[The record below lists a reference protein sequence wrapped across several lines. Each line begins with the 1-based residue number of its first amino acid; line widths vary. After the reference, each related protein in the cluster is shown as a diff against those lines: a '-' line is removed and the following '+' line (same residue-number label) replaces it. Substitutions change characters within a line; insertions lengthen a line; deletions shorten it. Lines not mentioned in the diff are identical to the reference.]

1 MKKRS
6 VISGIIVLM
15 FAALLSGCAK
25 NTESSSNREEKDEG
39 FIREENSKELV
50 VASGWYISCA
60 VDDGQGVY
68 TPELQEGHGSLITAD
83 VDVYPSI
90 YEIRDIKS
98 FQTTTLE
105 DIATR
110 VNAPEIKRGE
120 DYSDKHLLQYSD
132 GDDRY
137 YIIQHFH
144 LVEVIKNGQE
154 FMYYSSNSSM

>member
-6 VISGIIVLM
+6 VISGIMVLM

-90 YEIRDIKS
+90 YEIHPV
-98 FQTTTLE
+98 L
-105 DIATR
+105 
-110 VNAPEIKRGE
+110 PMKRRG
-120 DYSDKHLLQYSD
+120 SDLKKGRKTMVLQCLLRMQ
-132 GDDRY
+132 
-137 YIIQHFH
+137 
-144 LVEVIKNGQE
+144 
-154 FMYYSSNSSM
+154 M